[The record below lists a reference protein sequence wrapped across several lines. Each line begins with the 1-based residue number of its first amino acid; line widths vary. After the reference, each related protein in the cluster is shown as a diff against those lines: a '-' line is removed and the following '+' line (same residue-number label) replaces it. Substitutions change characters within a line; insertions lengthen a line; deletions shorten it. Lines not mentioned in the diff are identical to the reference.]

1 MKFLFYLSKIYRS
14 FSGTQNV
21 SLSPRTNRNSIE
33 TIQGV
38 QKTNQWIFCLVNFF
52 GWKMYFHR
60 SLALQKWY
68 NRKTQWF
75 WQTTNDLSHPCPRL
89 GPFSDAFLSFSFR
102 WCWIRGD
109 VEPGAHGS
117 RVRALRG
124 RRRSTEKKPRP
135 RFVVCWH
142 THYNTPPN
150 KPSPSSVQR
159 WTAPSYQNINR
170 SLSIVSYFCFTRFF

>member
-14 FSGTQNV
+14 FSGAQNV

-38 QKTNQWIFCLVNFF
+38 QKTKQ
-52 GWKMYFHR
+52 
-60 SLALQKWY
+60 SLILLCINETKLSSTY
-68 NRKTQWF
+68 

-150 KPSPSSVQR
+150 KPSPSSVEEMDC
-159 WTAPSYQNINR
+159 PLVPKNINR